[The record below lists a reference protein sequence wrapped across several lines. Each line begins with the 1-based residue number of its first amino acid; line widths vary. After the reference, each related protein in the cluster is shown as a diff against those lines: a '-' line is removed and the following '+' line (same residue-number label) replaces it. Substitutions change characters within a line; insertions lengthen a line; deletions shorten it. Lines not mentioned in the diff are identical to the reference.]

1 MDYKQVEGRSDLF
14 RDTDSGA
21 IVNTDRSAYLAYK
34 AKQQQRLNEMGRIDK
49 LQNEIDEIK
58 SLLYKVIDSCN

>member
-14 RDTDSGA
+14 RDTENGA

-34 AKQQQRLNEMGRIDK
+34 AKQQQRINEMGRIDK

-58 SLLYKVIDSCN
+58 SLLYKVIDKL

>member
-21 IVNTDRSAYLAYK
+21 IVNTDRSAYIAYK
-34 AKQQQRLNEMGRIDK
+34 NKRQQKLKEMNRIDK
-49 LQNEIDEIK
+49 LQDEIDEIK
-58 SLLYKVIDSCN
+58 SLLYKVIDKL

>member
-21 IVNTDRSAYLAYK
+21 IVNTDRSAFLAYK
-34 AKQQQRLNEMGRIDK
+34 AKKQQDNQPEYEECL
-49 LQNEIDEIK
+49 
-58 SLLYKVIDSCN
+58 SCQ

>member
-14 RDTDSGA
+14 RDDDSGA

-34 AKQQQRLNEMGRIDK
+34 TKQQQRLNEMGRIEK

-58 SLLYKVIDSCN
+58 SLLYKVVDKL

>member
-1 MDYKQVEGRSDLF
+1 MNYKQVEGRSDLF
-14 RDTDSGA
+14 RDTENGA

-34 AKQQQRLNEMGRIDK
+34 AKQQQRINEMGRIDK

-58 SLLYKVIDSCN
+58 SLLYKVIDKL

>member
-21 IVNTDRSAYLAYK
+21 IVNTDRSAYFAYK

-58 SLLYKVIDSCN
+58 SLLYKVIDKL

>member
-14 RDTDSGA
+14 RDTENGA
-21 IVNTDRSAYLAYK
+21 IVNTDKSAYLAYK
-34 AKQQQRLNEMGRIDK
+34 AKKNQRLNEMGRIDK

-58 SLLYKVIDSCN
+58 SLLYKVIDKL